1 LAPDSEFRR
10 PYQGHNPFHPLPV
23 SPITRFTH
31 YPFHP
36 LVIGL
41 DCHIAAPPAAVILD
55 GKIDCVVG
63 FQSLRHTSSPPVTD
77 RRATLLTAS

>member
-1 LAPDSEFRR
+1 VNFA
-10 PYQGHNPFHPLPV
+10 GH
-23 SPITRFTH
+23 IKATTRFTH

-41 DCHIAAPPAAVILD
+41 DCHIAAPGDGRAPPASVILD

-63 FQSLRHTSSPPVTD
+63 FQSLRHTSSSPVTD